1 MLHKHLHSNSHSNS
15 HSGCNYT
22 IKEINVLVD
31 SRSSMYGDEC
41 EIDLNENVIYA
52 DKNQLIRINLTYFN
66 MYNNLHG
73 VNFSNGNFKAIITYD
88 DNTCD
93 CKCLTKNS
101 SINFQNYYSIHEI
114 ASEFA
119 VKLGI
124 LCEEVTQLT
133 FVVKDIKNTILNLFV
148 PFLVNGGADSTP
160 GRASNDG
167 NHLMDISLQALNGV
181 NHNIIDIKITFED
194 SDLYL
199 ILGGLKNPE
208 NETSL
213 LVTINNDSINVKGYF
228 PMQRF
233 SDNNICL
240 RCNVIGNS
248 LASPVSINGNINDVN
263 SIHYNADILGIFNTD
278 SEMIE
283 YINSNNIFSGDVR
296 EKYLKHF
303 KLFLTDSK
311 NKKLIKPS
319 PLSKS
324 TCICNNPDSSIDKAA
339 SPLGTAA
346 GLQDASGEFI
356 KNQNTQGNLNFK
368 ALLNIELI
376 QLQH

>member
-1 MLHKHLHSNSHSNS
+1 MLHKHSHS
-15 HSGCNYT
+15 HSDFNYT
-22 IKEINVLVD
+22 IREINVLVD
-31 SRSSMYGDEC
+31 SRSSIYGDEY

-52 DKNQLIRINLTYFN
+52 DKNQTIRINLTYFN

-73 VNFSNGNFKAIITYD
+73 VNFSNGNFKAVITYD
-88 DNTCD
+88 NTCGP
-93 CKCLTKNS
+93 LTKIS

-114 ASEFA
+114 ATEFA

-124 LCEEVTQLT
+124 LCEEVTQLN
-133 FVVKDIKNTILNLFV
+133 FSVKDIKNTILNRFV

-167 NHLMDISLQALNGV
+167 NHLMDISLEAQNGV
-181 NHNIIDIKITFED
+181 NHNISDIKITFED

-213 LVTINNDSINVKGYF
+213 LVTISNDSINVKGYF

-240 RCNVIGNS
+240 RCDVIGNS
-248 LASPVSINGNINDVN
+248 LASPISIKGDINEIN
-263 SIHYNADILGIFNTD
+263 SVHYNSNILGIFNTY
-278 SEMIE
+278 SETIE
-283 YINSNNIFSGDVR
+283 YINCNNIFSGNVR
-296 EKYLKHF
+296 EKHLRKF

-319 PLSKS
+319 P
-324 TCICNNPDSSIDKAA
+324 I
-339 SPLGTAA
+339 GTAA

-368 ALLNIELI
+368 ALLNIQLI
-376 QLQH
+376 QLHN